1 MYTVVRVR
9 KEWSADHSHRHI
21 EGVLTASNAYY
32 SCQDVALSI
41 DAGDDWNTNVD
52 GYSARISVQGY
63 CPNPTCSA
71 LIVLGQRS
79 PKSCPTCER
88 CESFLSHGPSRACF
102 APRGIKF
109 C

>member
-63 CPNPTCSA
+63 CPNPTCLA
-71 LIVLGQRS
+71 KPYLKTD
-79 PKSCPTCER
+79 PD
-88 CESFLSHGPSRACF
+88 SFNLDNLENLPEG
-102 APRGIKF
+102 
-109 C
+109 